1 MPKPSRACVNVQWCI
16 GFKKN
21 NQNKCFVR
29 CWVGQPVSAVEPK
42 HQDHDCNHQRSS
54 VTLEK
59 CCRRQNFS
67 EMAPSPLVCWDR
79 GGMEKERYRGMGRS
93 GSTWVVL
100 TYLTPV
106 LVGGFTS
113 LGQLTQIKL
122 VIFWEG
128 FSLMVRSDNH
138 DTIIITRFSALKWR
152 WWRRWRWRKEW
163 EKEFYWEIPA
173 ASLMVPRS
181 EKWEHLSRSKKRR
194 IFFSRPENAR
204 LFWWW

>member
-1 MPKPSRACVNVQWCI
+1 
-16 GFKKN
+16 
-21 NQNKCFVR
+21 
-29 CWVGQPVSAVEPK
+29 
-42 HQDHDCNHQRSS
+42 
-54 VTLEK
+54 
-59 CCRRQNFS
+59 
-67 EMAPSPLVCWDR
+67 MAPSPLVCWDR

-138 DTIIITRFSALKWR
+138 DTIIITRFSALK
-152 WWRRWRWRKEW
+152 
-163 EKEFYWEIPA
+163 
-173 ASLMVPRS
+173 
-181 EKWEHLSRSKKRR
+181 
-194 IFFSRPENAR
+194 
-204 LFWWW
+204 